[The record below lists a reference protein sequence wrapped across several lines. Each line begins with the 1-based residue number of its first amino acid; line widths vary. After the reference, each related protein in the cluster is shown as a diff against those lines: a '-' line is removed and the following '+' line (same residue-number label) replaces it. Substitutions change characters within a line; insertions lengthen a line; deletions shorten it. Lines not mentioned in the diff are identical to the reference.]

1 MNRKPLYTYLAFA
14 FIPIWILWILC
25 IWILRLPNAVL
36 VTSAGMWCPA
46 LALFLTDRIHHLHF
60 PWKDVLKPKI
70 KGNGRSYA
78 FAWFMPVVLVLAGM
92 ILYFVIFRNQFDA
105 EFEYLNQQIAAM
117 GQPLTPT
124 TVILITLLQVLTYA
138 PLINCLLAV
147 GEELGWRG
155 FLYPELRKSFS
166 PLKAHLI
173 TALIWSLWHLPINM
187 AGHNYGIQYPGYPF
201 IGILAMFMFCLS
213 IGILMSLLYEK
224 TGSVWVCAILHGAVN
239 AAGNFPIIFQKL
251 SYMSGAYTVLGPALN
266 GLIAGLPALVLALI
280 LLKKGNQV

>member
-14 FIPIWILWILC
+14 FIPIWTVWILC
-25 IWILRLPNAVL
+25 IWILRLPSAVL
-36 VTSAGMWCPA
+36 VTAAGMWCPA

-78 FAWFMPVVLVLAGM
+78 FAWFMPAVLTFSGM

-105 EFEYLNQQIAAM
+105 EFGYLNQQIAAM
-117 GQPLTPT
+117 VQPLTPP

-138 PLINCLLAV
+138 PLVNCLLAV

-155 FLYPELRKSFS
+155 FLYPELRKSFA

-173 TALIWSLWHLPINM
+173 TALIWSLWHLPINL

-201 IGILAMFMFCLS
+201 AGILAMFMFCLS

-224 TGSVWVCAILHGAVN
+224 TGSIWVCAIMHGAVN
-239 AAGNFPIIFQKL
+239 AAGNMPMIFQKL
-251 SYMSGAYTVLGPALN
+251 SYMNGAYTVLGPALN
-266 GLIAGLPALVLALI
+266 GMIAGLPVLVLALI
-280 LLKKGNQV
+280 LLKKGKQA